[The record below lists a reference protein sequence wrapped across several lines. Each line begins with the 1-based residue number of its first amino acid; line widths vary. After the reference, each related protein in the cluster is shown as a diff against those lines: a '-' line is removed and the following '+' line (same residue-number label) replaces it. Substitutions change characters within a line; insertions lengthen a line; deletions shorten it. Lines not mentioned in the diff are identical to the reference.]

1 MRKNN
6 EAIIEYLKDLDPT
19 FGIEDNVYYAKKAFI
34 VKSILEWCTNGKEA
48 DRLTINEV
56 KAYLSLIHQFVKG
69 EINLFWLNDTVTYTK
84 VIRRDK
90 DAEEI

>member
-1 MRKNN
+1 MKKNN

-19 FGIEDNVYYAKKAFI
+19 FMIKDNVYHARKAFI
-34 VKSILEWCTNGKEA
+34 VKSILEWCSTGKDA
-48 DRLTINEV
+48 DKLSINEV

-84 VIRRDK
+84 IIRSD
-90 DAEEI
+90 EYSE